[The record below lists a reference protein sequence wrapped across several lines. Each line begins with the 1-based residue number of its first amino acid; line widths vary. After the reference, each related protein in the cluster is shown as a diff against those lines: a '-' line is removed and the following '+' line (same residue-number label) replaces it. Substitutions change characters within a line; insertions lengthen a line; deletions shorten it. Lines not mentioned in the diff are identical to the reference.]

1 MDPTVTVL
9 QKLSWDAS
17 TMLSK
22 QIRGPCKYFNA
33 ITKYV
38 LSHYSQHLNII
49 YFVIRGVVLY
59 AMVSSRLPFG
69 EDCRVQYGG
78 CNYRKLH
85 LDSHLSE
92 GKRNLH
98 IAEGYL

>member
-1 MDPTVTVL
+1 MTPAVGPTVTVL

-17 TMLSK
+17 TMLLK
-22 QIRGPCKYFNA
+22 QIHGACKYLIHLQNMYI
-33 ITKYV
+33 IT
-38 LSHYSQHLNII
+38 LQPQHLNII
-49 YFVIRGVVLY
+49 HFVIRGVVLY

-69 EDCRVQYGG
+69 EDCRVQYGE

-92 GKRNLH
+92 GK
-98 IAEGYL
+98 